1 MWVLLYAMV
10 SLIFI
15 YIGHQVYLYVAQPYI
30 KKKFVVSSQIEQY
43 KTIIRELQEQTAKP
57 PLDPSLDPSFDDV
70 ETELEEFMRTLPLNN
85 IDPSSIN
92 IPL

>member
-15 YIGHQVYLYVAQPYI
+15 YIGHQVYLYVCTPYI

-43 KTIIRELQEQTAKP
+43 KTIIRELQEQSATP
-57 PLDPSLDPSFDDV
+57 SLDPSFDPSFDDV
-70 ETELEEFMRTLPLNN
+70 ETDLEEFMRTLPMNN

>member
-15 YIGHQVYLYVAQPYI
+15 YIGHQVYLYVCKPYV

-43 KTIIRELQEQTAKP
+43 KTIIRELQEQTAIP
-57 PLDPSLDPSFDDV
+57 SLDPSLDDV
-70 ETELEEFMRTLPLNN
+70 ETDLEEFMRTLPLNN

>member
-15 YIGHQVYLYVAQPYI
+15 YIGHQVYLYVCTPYI

-43 KTIIRELQEQTAKP
+43 KTIIRELQEQTAT
-57 PLDPSLDPSFDDV
+57 PSLDPSFDDV
-70 ETELEEFMRTLPLNN
+70 ETDLEEFMRTLPLNN

>member
-1 MWVLLYAMV
+1 MWVILYAMV

-43 KTIIRELQEQTAKP
+43 KTIIRELQEQTAN
-57 PLDPSLDPSFDDV
+57 PSLDPSFDDV
-70 ETELEEFMRTLPLNN
+70 ETDLEEFMRTLPLNN